1 MNLPLFLNT
10 EYAPIAIAAGVVLFV
25 VLGTALLLCLV
36 PRLNQRKRPMSPK
49 AKPAEAQ
56 QQPPLATPPEQS
68 SAENAALPPPEQ
80 REALPPP
87 KE

>member
-25 VLGTALLLCLV
+25 VLGTALLLYLV

-49 AKPAEAQ
+49 AKLAQ
-56 QQPPLATPPEQS
+56 AQQPPLATPPEQP